1 MNVHRH
7 AWLVA
12 AAGVLACTA
21 QDRAVSSGLPALPD
35 GVQAISLLGDTLR
48 TPEIPPDTRREYEAN
63 LREAQA
69 NHERNPEDA
78 DAIVWLGRRTA
89 YLGRYREA
97 VEIYTQ
103 GIAQHPDDARLYRHR
118 GHRYITVRLFEQAVE
133 DLAHA
138 AELVR
143 GTQDEVEPDGI
154 PNARNTPTST
164 LQSNIWYH
172 LGLAHYLRGE
182 FDRALAAYR
191 ECLAVSNNPDMLV
204 ATSHWLYMTLRRLG
218 REAEAARVLEPI
230 HAGLDVIENQSYHR
244 LLLMY
249 KGGITA
255 DSLMTEA
262 ASGDALQNAT
272 LAYGVGNYH
281 LYHGRSGE
289 AARVF
294 QRIVGGPQWAA
305 FGYIAAEAELGRM
318 RARTGD

>member
-1 MNVHRH
+1 MNVLRH
-7 AWLVA
+7 AWFVA
-12 AAGVLACTA
+12 AAGVFACTA
-21 QDRAVSSGLPALPD
+21 QDREVSSGLPVLPD

-63 LREAQA
+63 LRQAQTDY
-69 NHERNPEDA
+69 ERNPEDA

-103 GIAQHPDDARLYRHR
+103 GIAHHSVDARLYRHR
-118 GHRYITVRLFEQAVE
+118 GHRYVTLRRFEQAVE
-133 DLAHA
+133 DLDRA
-138 AELVR
+138 ADLVR
-143 GTQDEVEPDGI
+143 GTEDEIEPDGI
-154 PNARNTPTST
+154 PNTRNTPTST

-182 FDRALAAYR
+182 FDQALAAYR
-191 ECLAVSNNPDMLV
+191 ECLAVSENPDMLV

-218 REAEAARVLEPI
+218 RDEEAARVLEPI

-255 DSLMTEA
+255 DSLMAEA
-262 ASGDALQNAT
+262 ATGDALQNAT
-272 LAYGVGNYH
+272 LAYGVGNFH
-281 LYHGRSGE
+281 LYNGRSEE
-289 AARVF
+289 AMRVYR
-294 QRIVGGPQWAA
+294 RIVEGPQWAA
-305 FGYIAAEAELGRM
+305 FGFIAAEADLARM
-318 RARTGD
+318 RARAVD